1 LAAVPEISI
10 VEVNLNNAPIMG
22 ARLNLGARL
31 NQSDTLPVEPTV
43 PEMTVPWW
51 KIDAGDGAEYDYLL
65 HVCLM
70 DIR

>member
-22 ARLNLGARL
+22 ARLN
-31 NQSDTLPVEPTV
+31 QKSDTLPVEPTV

>member
-10 VEVNLNNAPIMG
+10 VEVNLNNAPIM
-22 ARLNLGARL
+22 GARL